1 MQSTQM
7 DVKEYGHFAGNQWRK
22 AEGNQVFEVHEP
34 YSGKVSASIHFEF
47 KENPFMKAT
56 SSELLMRNFNV
67 IFIELD
73 PIKRLALLAES
84 YTEDCLWIHPGG
96 RIVGREG
103 INEAATEIR
112 KHFRDYRYTV
122 TSEIQTMHNV
132 ATCRWG
138 SGMPGQPFHYTG
150 TDFLEEL
157 DGRVARFYTFIDQ
170 KLFQS

>member
-1 MQSTQM
+1 
-7 DVKEYGHFAGNQWRK
+7 
-22 AEGNQVFEVHEP
+22 
-34 YSGKVSASIHFEF
+34 
-47 KENPFMKAT
+47 MKAT
-56 SSELLMRNFNV
+56 SSELLMRNFNE

-73 PIKRLALLAES
+73 ALKRAALLAQS

-96 RIVGREG
+96 RIVGQEG

-150 TDFLEEL
+150 TDFLEER
-157 DGRVARFYTFIDQ
+157 DGRVSRLYTFIDQ